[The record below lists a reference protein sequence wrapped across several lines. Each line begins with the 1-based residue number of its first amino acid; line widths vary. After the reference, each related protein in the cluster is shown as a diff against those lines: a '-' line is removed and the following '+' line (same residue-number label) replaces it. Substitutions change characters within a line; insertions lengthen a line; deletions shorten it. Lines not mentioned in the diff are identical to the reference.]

1 MDLTDRSPPVALI
14 LSSVTFKGGKNQLF
28 EPAVVAN
35 VLETPSVEENDLVLY
50 STASNELRING
61 SGFLGAKDVD
71 LFFDPPLLK
80 EIAYEIVSPFPCT
93 KDEVVLRLRHGYEWR
108 KTPGPLVIKG
118 VDTGGG
124 PVRVGGDEGVQVAV
138 VSANLPEHQVTV
150 ESSFV
155 DQVIYHD
162 EPTIYIKGSGFNPLG
177 NTLRFANGILGKGIN
192 YTLTESTDS
201 RLTLTLTPGSFW
213 RGNMDNLPGYLTLLA
228 VNAGEGFVAVGPI
241 NSVKGRDIATVFE
254 RPTVHSGN
262 TKLYQTHTHEFH
274 IYGAGFTET
283 LAKPRIKF
291 NSPLVEG
298 KDYTIRVVD
307 RDDMEIT
314 LKDQK
319 SWGPLG
325 PLVIQ
330 AINTRSD
337 DQGWVTFG
345 GQGVHVAEIIDD
357 VDSAKTAGIE
367 IYPMGVKL
375 YQSALQRI
383 LDITG
388 EGFVDGMEITFDPPL
403 KSGIDYE
410 LRVPNPNRAVLT
422 LKPGK
427 RWREEEGLLMAMS
440 VKVNGKTYQLAGGAG
455 IRVAVVLVDPSIDAG
470 SENLHETQSK
480 VIGISGKGFTN
491 VADTKITIK
500 PTEPNSFKIL
510 AVLEDTI
517 RLQLKQDY
525 DWLPSYLTLKPE
537 DDKKIPLEVVS
548 IDTGAGEVHFATPV
562 VVGYIVADRPGVVCD
577 DSCEFAFDGVCD
589 DGSASED
596 TENFENYENYQD
608 DWQVAEYTEEQMADF
623 DGKIQYICKCTLGY
637 A

>member
-1 MDLTDRSPPVALI
+1 MDLTNRSPPVALI

-150 ESSFV
+150 ENSFV

-213 RGNMDNLPGYLTLLA
+213 RGNMDNLPGFLTLLA

-291 NSPLVEG
+291 NPPLVEG

>member
-213 RGNMDNLPGYLTLLA
+213 RGNMDNLPGFLTLLA

>member
-213 RGNMDNLPGYLTLLA
+213 RGNMDNLPGFLTLLA

-623 DGKIQYICKCTLGY
+623 DGKIQYICKCT
-637 A
+637 